1 MDFRR
6 ARPVT
11 GDQDCS
17 LAASVDATSPIRR
30 RHWLKPSPNRHPHQR
45 VRNSDQVRRRRIL
58 PDLGIDAPEVDL
70 FVERTAGP
78 LLAGVGNEVWGCHR
92 YRPRSPCR
100 RPAPRLGVHG
110 RAEGASLHSAAGK
123 ARGHR
128 RQRTTVRGEL
138 GSVALP
144 KAVPRPRPGRQRGLS
159 GRPTDGRGGT
169 TTRARSGR
177 RRVVRKTRSRPLRRD
192 RGHGIERGHHR
203 AGCAAAASGASG
215 STGS

>member
-1 MDFRR
+1 MPNLLR
-6 ARPVT
+6 T
-11 GDQDCS
+11 I
-17 LAASVDATSPIRR
+17 AAFGSHDTV
-30 RHWLKPSPNRHPHQR
+30 
-45 VRNSDQVRRRRIL
+45 
-58 PDLGIDAPEVDL
+58 LGIDAPEVDL
-70 FVERTAGP
+70 FVEPTAGP

-177 RRVVRKTRSRPLRRD
+177 RRVVRKTGAAPQTRPGPRD
-192 RGHGIERGHHR
+192 RARAPPGRLRSGRERGER
-203 AGCAAAASGASG
+203 INRKLIAVTKGWPVRRRVGRYCR
-215 STGS
+215 